1 MGLDHGFK
9 DGEGNCLAT
18 FRKINC
24 VHGWA
29 DTRLNNGTPSEC
41 EDLHVTV
48 ADLIDLRDRT
58 KAVLAAPAQAADLL
72 PAYQGFFFGTYEY
85 DEWYFRDVEEAHK
98 ATQEILDGM
107 AEAPDQDIYYW
118 SSW

>member
-1 MGLDHGFK
+1 MGLDHGFA
-9 DGEGNCLAT
+9 DSEGNVLAV

-29 DTRLNNGTPSEC
+29 DARLNNGQRSQA
-41 EDLHVTV
+41 EDLHATV

-58 KAVLAAPAQAADLL
+58 KRVLEDPDQAEALL
-72 PAYQGFFFGTYEY
+72 PTYEGFFFGTYEY
-85 DEWYFRDVEEAHK
+85 DEGYLRDVKEAYV
-98 ATQEILDGM
+98 AVQQILD
-107 AEAPDQDIYYW
+107 ELPEEPVSLIYW